1 MSIYDYKIQKLTDL
15 KRLPEIGRLIHDTF
29 IESGLISTKCKTT
42 VDLYPHLNSRK
53 ETTILTAELN
63 GKIIGTNSM
72 TLDGPAGL
80 HTDYYFKEETDFI
93 RKTEN
98 TVLGSSWRIATSHEY
113 RKKIRLFLD
122 LIQKSF
128 FIAKEKKIETCLFV
142 FEKNHEEFYKKLL
155 DAETIAQRNYN
166 QYPYNNINFVL
177 MKTDTQNSQKH
188 LSKIFKRRKF
198 DQNT

>member
-1 MSIYDYKIQKLTDL
+1 MSVYDYKIRKLTDL

-29 IESGLISTKCKTT
+29 IESGLISTKCKTP
-42 VDLYPHLNSRK
+42 VDLYPHLNFIK
-53 ETTILTAELN
+53 ETTILTVELN

-113 RKKIRLFLD
+113 RNHIKLFLD
-122 LIQKSF
+122 LIQQSF
-128 FIAKEKKIETCLFV
+128 FIAKEKQIETCLFV
-142 FEKNHEEFYKKLL
+142 FAEKHEAFYKKML
-155 DAETIAQRNYN
+155 DAETIAKKKYTKF
-166 QYPYNNINFVL
+166 PYNNVTFVL
-177 MKTDTQNSQKH
+177 MKTNTENSQKH
-188 LSKIFKRRKF
+188 LSELFTRRKF
-198 DQNT
+198 Y